1 MGAQSVAVRK
11 ISCCNHCFLKL
22 TGMKNIIC
30 IFFLSV
36 ILTPVSAQW
45 SWISVDSS
53 FGYLPAGIRVYYTE
67 TPSEG
72 KPNKAYYVS
81 VDLRDPSLIFT
92 ASVGNGKRYTP
103 QQYYQSGNQP
113 LLVMNCTFFEFV
125 HNSNLNVVMREGKL
139 LSYQVQQTPAKG
151 KDSGMYYHFL
161 GSAIGLSKKRQADVA
176 WLYVDSAA
184 RFPKATQEPLK
195 SWKDSNAHPT
205 ADEFLQQR
213 RFRKWK
219 METAVG
225 GGPVL
230 VQDGKIQITNNE
242 ERKFAGNAIKDKHP
256 RTAMGYTAD
265 GRLILLV
272 VEGRNPGKAEGATLT
287 QLAEMFIQ
295 LGCVEALNLDGG
307 GSSCLLVNGKNTIQ
321 PSDKEGQRPVPAVF
335 IVERK

>member
-1 MGAQSVAVRK
+1 MRL
-11 ISCCNHCFLKL
+11 IILL
-22 TGMKNIIC
+22 TLLLAE
-30 IFFLSV
+30 FHSA
-36 ILTPVSAQW
+36 SAQW
-45 SWISVDSS
+45 NWINVDSS
-53 FGYLPAGIRVYYTE
+53 FGDLPSSIHVFYTE
-67 TPSEG
+67 TPTES
-72 KPNKAYYVS
+72 KPNKAYFVS
-81 VDLRDPSLIFT
+81 IDMKDRSIDFS
-92 ASVGNGKRYTP
+92 ASVGNGKRFTP
-103 QQYYQSGNQP
+103 LQYYQKEDQP

-125 HNSNLNVVMREGKL
+125 HNSNLNVVMRDGNL

-161 GSAIGLSKKRQADVA
+161 GSAIGINARRKADVA
-176 WLYVDSAA
+176 WLYVDSTS
-184 RFPKATQEPLK
+184 RYPQATQQPIK
-195 SWKDSNAHPT
+195 SWKDSVSQPSAVT
-205 ADEFLQQR
+205 FLQQG

-219 METAVG
+219 MQTAVG

-230 VQDGKIQITNNE
+230 LQEGNIQITNNE

-287 QLAEMFIQ
+287 QLAEMFKQ

-335 IVERK
+335 LVERSRSLQ

>member
-1 MGAQSVAVRK
+1 MRFILLLS
-11 ISCCNHCFLKL
+11 IFLL
-22 TGMKNIIC
+22 ELNSAT
-30 IFFLSV
+30 
-36 ILTPVSAQW
+36 AQW
-45 SWISVDSS
+45 NWTSVDSS
-53 FGYLPAGIRVYYTE
+53 FGDLPSSIRVYSTE
-67 TPSEG
+67 TPTEG

-81 VDLRDPSLIFT
+81 IDMNDR
-92 ASVGNGKRYTP
+92 SVNFSTRIGNGKRLTP
-103 QQYYQSGNQP
+103 QQYFQTENQP

-125 HNSNLNVVMREGKL
+125 HNSNLNVVMRDGKL

-151 KDSGMYYHFL
+151 KDSGLYHHFL
-161 GSAIGLSKKRQADVA
+161 GSAIGINARRKADVA
-176 WLYVDSAA
+176 WLYVDSSS
-184 RFPKATQEPLK
+184 RYPLAIQVPIK
-195 SWKDSNAHPT
+195 SWKD
-205 ADEFLQQR
+205 ADARPAASAFLQQG

-219 METAVG
+219 MQTAVG

-230 VQDGKIQITNNE
+230 LQQGNILITNNE
-242 ERKFAGNAIKDKHP
+242 ERKFAGTAIKDKHP

-287 QLAEMFIQ
+287 QLAEMFRQ

-335 IVERK
+335 IVERNQP